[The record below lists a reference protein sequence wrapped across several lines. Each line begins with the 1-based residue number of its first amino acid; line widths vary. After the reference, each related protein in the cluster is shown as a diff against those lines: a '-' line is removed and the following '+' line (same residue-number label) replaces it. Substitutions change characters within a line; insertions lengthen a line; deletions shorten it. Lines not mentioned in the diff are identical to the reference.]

1 MKNHEYYTEKL
12 TKILQEEAQ
21 KDNLDELFA
30 RYDNALTIAV
40 DGDDE
45 EEITELQN
53 ILGSLKYIIVQRY
66 MKNKGWY
73 INNDETYPKW
83 TKDI

>member
-1 MKNHEYYTEKL
+1 MTNNEKL
-12 TKILQEEAQ
+12 EEILREEIQ
-21 KDNLDELFA
+21 KDNLDEIFA

-45 EEITELQN
+45 EKIEELQN

-66 MKNKGWY
+66 MRSKGWY
-73 INNDETYPKW
+73 ISNDGTYPQW
-83 TKDI
+83 EKDV

>member
-45 EEITELQN
+45 EEIIELQN

>member
-1 MKNHEYYTEKL
+1 MKNYEYYGEKL
-12 TKILQEEAQ
+12 KRILQEEAK

-45 EEITELQN
+45 EEIIELQN

-66 MKNKGWY
+66 MRSKGWY
-73 INNDETYPKW
+73 ISNDGTYPQW
-83 TKDI
+83 EKDV